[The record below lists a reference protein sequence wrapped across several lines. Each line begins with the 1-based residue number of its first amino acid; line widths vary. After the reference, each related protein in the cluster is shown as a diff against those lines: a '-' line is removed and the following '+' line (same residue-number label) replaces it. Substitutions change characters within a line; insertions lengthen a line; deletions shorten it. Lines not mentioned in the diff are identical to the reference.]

1 MNIKLLLL
9 IPIFLIYLT
18 GCVGPQEQ
26 QHLPL
31 TTHSPFTHGNVQMVI
46 KTNTTTQNQILEV
59 FGPPN
64 IATIDNLGNEVWSYQ
79 KNATV
84 SARSEN
90 SSYATIILAGGSS
103 TRTGF
108 EQSSRTMTLIIK
120 FGANKKVIDF
130 KSMTS
135 SF

>member
-1 MNIKLLLL
+1 MNKKLILL
-9 IPIFLIYLT
+9 ISIFPIYLT

-26 QHLPL
+26 QQIPS

-46 KTNTTTQNQILEV
+46 KTNITTQNQVLEV

-64 IATIDNLGNEVWSYQ
+64 IATIDNQGNEVWSYQ

-84 SARSEN
+84 SNFSEN
-90 SSYATIILAGGSS
+90 SSYATIILAGGRS
-103 TRTGF
+103 TTTGF

-120 FGANKKVIDF
+120 FGVNKKVIDF